1 MNRLY
6 RLACVLF
13 AAALLAGC
21 SMNNSAVKK
30 ESEQPAATASSTNE
44 SGRSAERSST
54 QAEAGSQ
61 TEQKTAQSSETPA
74 KQSPSMEE
82 KPQRTASM
90 DHEQSKPETTKKAPA
105 PKPETHHEAAKAHA
119 TPERHHETAKAQP
132 KPEKHHEA
140 AKAAHKP
147 EPKQKPTQVASAK
160 KPKTEQSDS
169 YVTSQVPAEIRKFLR
184 ADERAVKSQDVDRI
198 MSRYSEDFE
207 SDGRDYNAQEAI
219 FAMYGGKLSERWDV
233 KIEKLKVEPD
243 AVTILK
249 GQGITTYGAADMAG
263 TKIIKKDGHWMWL
276 GNGK

>member
-13 AAALLAGC
+13 AATLLTGC

-30 ESEQPAATASSTNE
+30 ESEQPAATASSNNE
-44 SGRSAERSST
+44 SGQSAERSSS
-54 QAEAGSQ
+54 QADSDSQ

-74 KQSPSMEE
+74 EKSSSMEE
-82 KPQRTASM
+82 KPQRTASV
-90 DHEQSKPETTKKAPA
+90 HHVRSKPESKQETAEKAPP
-105 PKPETHHEAAKAHA
+105 PKPEKHQETAKAQA
-119 TPERHHETAKAQP
+119 KPKPVKHHETAKAAP
-132 KPEKHHEA
+132 KPNT
-140 AKAAHKP
+140 
-147 EPKQKPTQVASAK
+147 KQKPTQVASAE
-160 KPKTEQSDS
+160 KPKAEQSDS

-184 ADERAVKSQDVDRI
+184 EDERAVKSQDVDRI
-198 MSRYSEDFE
+198 MSHYAEDFQ
-207 SDGRDYNAQEAI
+207 SDGRDFNAQEAI

-233 KIEKLKVEPD
+233 KIQKLKVEPG